1 MSKKLKIIVEG
12 AAGQGKTTMA
22 FAIQKLLQDEGF
34 HVSYVDPDGD
44 IPNEQVLNT
53 RWQNLRDAATEI
65 EIEHKQEGR
74 IS

>member
-1 MSKKLKIIVEG
+1 MSKKLKVIVEG

-34 HVSYVDPDGD
+34 SVSYVDPDGD
-44 IPNEQVLNT
+44 IPNERILNT
-53 RWQNLRDAATEI
+53 RWRSLRDAAIEI
-65 EIEHKQEGR
+65 EIEHKQSGR

>member
-34 HVSYVDPDGD
+34 MLGKGD
-44 IPNEQVLNT
+44 VILKFF
-53 RWQNLRDAATEI
+53 L
-65 EIEHKQEGR
+65 KC
-74 IS
+74 